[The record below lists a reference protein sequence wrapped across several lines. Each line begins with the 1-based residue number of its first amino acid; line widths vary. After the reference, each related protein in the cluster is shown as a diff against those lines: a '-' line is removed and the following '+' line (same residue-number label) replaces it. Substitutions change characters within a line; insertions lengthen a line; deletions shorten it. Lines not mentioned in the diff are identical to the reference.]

1 MKSITDEL
9 YESFKKNLES
19 VNGNCIRT
27 IKREL
32 GKVITELFKE
42 HKVDSISLFESPMLK
57 EAGVVSFL
65 QQNGIT
71 VHTDHI
77 RLYAETDKGGLSEAQ
92 HGIAELG
99 TIVQEL
105 DDVDGRIVSTM
116 AEYYIGVLKG
126 STVVPTYDDM
136 FDILSEMPKIPN
148 FVGFVTGPSRTADI
162 ECVGTVGVHGPI
174 DVCVI
179 IVDDE

>member
-1 MKSITDEL
+1 MKSITDDL

-19 VNGNCIRT
+19 VNGHCIHAS
-27 IKREL
+27 KEDL

-42 HKVDSISLFESPMLK
+42 HGIDSISLFKSPMLK
-57 EAGVVSFL
+57 EAGVIPTL

-77 RLYAETDKGGLSEAQ
+77 RLHAETDKGGLSEAQ

-99 TIVQEL
+99 TIVQEQ
-105 DDVDGRIVSTM
+105 DDADGRIVATM
-116 AEYYIGVLKG
+116 PEYYVGIVKG
-126 STVVPTYDDM
+126 STIVPTYDDM
-136 FDILSEMPKIPN
+136 FDILSEMQKIPN
-148 FVGFVTGPSRTADI
+148 YVGFITGPSRTADI

-174 DVCVI
+174 EVSI
-179 IVDDE
+179 IVVDDE